1 MSTPAA
7 TSPPER
13 TGACLCGAIKYRQV
27 GESAYD
33 TVCHCI
39 PCRRWTG
46 SVAFAAA
53 ICPKEVRTLTTKR
66 CYREEQKKKR
76 RTRST
81 QSLPTQSPPTTTT
94 IKMTRSLKISKSH
107 PSQLSHRNP
116 NKPNSRPSQTLTQ
129 KKSTNPIIH
138 PDPNNPI
145 FHFNPI
151 VHPKAQFQTLRFLS
165 QPKTTM
171 SYPQTHSQI

>member
-1 MSTPAA
+1 
-7 TSPPER
+7 
-13 TGACLCGAIKYRQV
+13 
-27 GESAYD
+27 
-33 TVCHCI
+33 
-39 PCRRWTG
+39 
-46 SVAFAAA
+46 
-53 ICPKEVRTLTTKR
+53 
-66 CYREEQKKKR
+66 
-76 RTRST
+76 
-81 QSLPTQSPPTTTT
+81 
-94 IKMTRSLKISKSH
+94 MTRSLKISKSH

-116 NKPNSRPSQTLTQ
+116 NKPNSRPPRTLTHSK

-138 PDPNNPI
+138 SDPNNPI